1 MRGPEAPSSEY
12 ATMLVP
18 LSRTLSRLPLRWL
31 HAMGAAAGLATYAL
45 SPRYRRKVRA
55 NLRIA
60 GLDLGPGRRRAVA
73 CEAGRA
79 VLEAPF
85 VWFSPSARLARMVTV
100 HGEAILREAL
110 GAGRGV
116 ILLTP
121 HLGCFEVVARV
132 IAASHPLTVLFKPP
146 RTGQAR
152 RLLEDARDHRN
163 LRALPANAGG
173 VRGLLR
179 ALKRGEAIGVLPD
192 QVPSDGDGTWAPFFG
207 RPAYTMTLPE
217 RLARSTGA
225 TVLMAV
231 GERLPAGRGWAVRF
245 EPLGG
250 DASPA
255 AINAAMERMIRACPE
270 QYLWSYNRYKGPRGR
285 AAPAELPDARDGGE
299 R

>member
-1 MRGPEAPSSEY
+1 MRGPDAPSSES

-31 HAMGAAAGLATYAL
+31 HAVGAVAGLATYAL
-45 SPRYRRKVRA
+45 SPRYRDKVRA

-60 GLDLGPGRRRAVA
+60 GLDHDPGCRRAA
-73 CEAGRA
+73 AREAGRA

-85 VWFSPSARLARMVTV
+85 VWFSPPARLASKVTV
-100 HGEAILREAL
+100 QGEAAL
-110 GAGRGV
+110 QQALQAGRGV

-146 RTGQAR
+146 RMMQAR
-152 RLLEDARDHRN
+152 RLLEAARDQHN
-163 LRALPANAGG
+163 LQALPATAGG

-207 RPAYTMTLPE
+207 QPAYTMTLPE
-217 RLARSTGA
+217 RLARATGA
-225 TVLMAV
+225 TVLMSV

-245 EPLGG
+245 EPLGN

-255 AINAAMERMIRACPE
+255 TINAAMERMIRACPE
-270 QYLWSYNRYKGPRGR
+270 QYLWSYNRYKDPTGR
-285 AAPAELPDARDGGE
+285 AAPVDQSDVRDGGA